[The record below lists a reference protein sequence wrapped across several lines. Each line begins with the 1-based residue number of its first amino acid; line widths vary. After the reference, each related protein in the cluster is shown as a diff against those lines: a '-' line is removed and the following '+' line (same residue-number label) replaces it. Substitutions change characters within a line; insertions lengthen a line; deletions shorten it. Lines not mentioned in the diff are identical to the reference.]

1 MNFYPF
7 KFARFFRN
15 FLIKMTNSEVF
26 FYENPNS
33 HSENKSLH
41 NSDSIDNI
49 FNKTG
54 IDIFSNLTS
63 KDYKTSI

>member
-1 MNFYPF
+1 
-7 KFARFFRN
+7 
-15 FLIKMTNSEVF
+15 MTNSEVF

-49 FNKTG
+49 FNKTV